1 MCKNVPLCRYACLP
15 ALRTGNGCAAG
26 GYGLQQGGTA
36 AAAAGLTHRER
47 LQAGIRELQ
56 AEMRRLASELGPLC
70 LEGPGRE
77 RAGVRAA
84 APPAEATSGSRLW
97 GC

>member
-1 MCKNVPLCRYACLP
+1 MCTNVSIMPACLP
-15 ALRTGNGCAAG
+15 ACPSAQETGVLPAAMVSRKG
-26 GYGLQQGGTA
+26 KQ
-36 AAAAGLTHRER
+36 THRER

-56 AEMRRLASELGPLC
+56 AEMRRLASELGPLR

-77 RAGVRAA
+77 RAAVRAS